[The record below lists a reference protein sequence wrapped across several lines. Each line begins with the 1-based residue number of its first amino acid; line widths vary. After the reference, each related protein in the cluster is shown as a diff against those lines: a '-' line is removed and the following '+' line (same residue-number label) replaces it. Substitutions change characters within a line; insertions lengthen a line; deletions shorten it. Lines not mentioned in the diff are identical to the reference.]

1 LTPAPFRARSSALLI
16 PRPLDP
22 RAGKRHQ
29 GNMTASMQPRAK
41 LNPLAKLALDF
52 GPLMLFFLANSY
64 GGIFFATA
72 AFMLAIVIALAIQY
86 ALVRRIPV
94 VPLVTAA
101 IVLIFGALTLWLQ
114 NETFIKIKPTIIY
127 SMFAAILFVGLVTG
141 RPLFELVLDGAFHL
155 TEEGW
160 KKLTWRWALFFLALA
175 VLNEIV
181 WRTVSTDAW
190 VAFKTF
196 GFIPITL
203 IFALAQTPVFV
214 RYAAKAPKS

>member
-1 LTPAPFRARSSALLI
+1 MPP
-16 PRPLDP
+16 PLDP
-22 RAGKRHQ
+22 GADKRHQ
-29 GNMTASMQPRAK
+29 GNMNTPAQPRAK
-41 LNPLAKLALDF
+41 LNPLAKLGLDF
-52 GPLMLFFLANSY
+52 GPLILFFLANSY

-72 AFMLAIVIALAIQY
+72 AFMLAIVAALAIQY
-86 ALVRRIPV
+86 VLIRRIPI

-101 IVLIFGALTLWLQ
+101 IVLVFGALTLWLQ
-114 NETFIKIKPTIIY
+114 NETFIKVKPTIIY
-127 SMFAAILFVGLVTG
+127 SMFAAILFVGLLTG

-160 KKLTWRWALFFLALA
+160 KRLTWRWALFFLALA
-175 VLNEIV
+175 ILNEIV
-181 WRTVSTDAW
+181 WRSVSTDTW

>member
-1 LTPAPFRARSSALLI
+1 MNVP
-16 PRPLDP
+16 
-22 RAGKRHQ
+22 
-29 GNMTASMQPRAK
+29 MQPRAK
-41 LNPLAKLALDF
+41 LNPLAKLVLDF
-52 GPLMLFFLANSY
+52 GPLVLFFVANSY

-72 AFMLAIVIALAIQY
+72 AFMLAIVMALATQY
-86 ALVRRIPV
+86 VLVRRIPV
-94 VPLVTAA
+94 VPLATAA
-101 IVLIFGALTLWLQ
+101 IVLVFGALTLWLQ
-114 NETFIKIKPTIIY
+114 NETFIKVKPTIIY
-127 SMFAAILFVGLVTG
+127 SMFAAILFIGLLTG

-160 KKLTWRWALFFLALA
+160 KKLTWRWAFFFLALA

-203 IFALAQTPVFV
+203 IFAFAQTPVFV
-214 RYAAKAPKS
+214 RYAAKTPK

>member
-1 LTPAPFRARSSALLI
+1 M
-16 PRPLDP
+16 
-22 RAGKRHQ
+22 
-29 GNMTASMQPRAK
+29 NASMQPRAK

-52 GPLMLFFLANSY
+52 GPLMLFFFANSY

-94 VPLVTAA
+94 VPLITAA
-101 IVLIFGALTLWLQ
+101 IVLVFGALTLWLQ
-114 NETFIKIKPTIIY
+114 NETFIKVKPTIIY
-127 SMFAAILFVGLVTG
+127 SMFAAILFVGLFTG

>member
-1 LTPAPFRARSSALLI
+1 MNAP
-16 PRPLDP
+16 
-22 RAGKRHQ
+22 
-29 GNMTASMQPRAK
+29 MQSRAK

-52 GPLMLFFLANSY
+52 GPLVLFFFANSY

-72 AFMLAIVIALAIQY
+72 AFMLAIVMALATQY
-86 ALVRRIPV
+86 VFVRRIPL
-94 VPLVTAA
+94 VPLATAA
-101 IVLIFGALTLWLQ
+101 IVLVFGALTLWLQ
-114 NETFIKIKPTIIY
+114 NETFIKVKPTIIY
-127 SMFAAILFVGLVTG
+127 SMFAAILFIGLLTG

-160 KKLTWRWALFFLALA
+160 KKLTWRWAFFFLALA

-203 IFALAQTPVFV
+203 IFAFAQTPVFV
-214 RYAAKAPKS
+214 RYAAKTPK

>member
-1 LTPAPFRARSSALLI
+1 MNDPAQSKAR
-16 PRPLDP
+16 
-22 RAGKRHQ
+22 
-29 GNMTASMQPRAK
+29 
-41 LNPLAKLALDF
+41 LNPLAKLGLDF
-52 GPLMLFFLANSY
+52 GPLFLFFIANSY

-72 AFMLAIVIALAIQY
+72 AFMLAIMIALAIQY
-86 ALVRRIPV
+86 VLVRRIPI

-101 IVLIFGALTLWLQ
+101 IVLVFGALTLWLQ
-114 NETFIKIKPTIIY
+114 NETFIKVKPTIIY
-127 SMFAAILFVGLVTG
+127 SMFAAILFVGLLTG
-141 RPLFELVLDGAFHL
+141 RPLFQLVLDGAFHL

>member
-1 LTPAPFRARSSALLI
+1 MMN
-16 PRPLDP
+16 DP
-22 RAGKRHQ
+22 VQK
-29 GNMTASMQPRAK
+29 TAK
-41 LNPLAKLALDF
+41 LNPLAKLGLDF
-52 GPLMLFFLANSY
+52 GPLVLFFFANSY
-64 GGIFFATA
+64 RGIFFATA

-86 ALVRRIPV
+86 ILVRRIPI

-101 IVLIFGALTLWLQ
+101 IVLVFGALTLWLQ
-114 NETFIKIKPTIIY
+114 NETFIKVKPTIIY
-127 SMFAAILFVGLVTG
+127 SMFAGILFIGLLTG

-160 KKLTWRWALFFLALA
+160 KKLTWRWAFFFLVLA
-175 VLNEIV
+175 ILNEIV
-181 WRTVSTDAW
+181 WRSVSTDTW

-203 IFALAQTPVFV
+203 IFALAQTPIFV